1 MNHVVKHIALR
12 ARSVR
17 NPKNPFTATGLGD
30 RIHSVTL
37 AWCYSPAHNRSV
49 AIHLTKSKHI
59 GGQFDN
65 KKESWME
72 IQKLFPAGTVAA
84 IVFHEYEPTDEV
96 DWIKW
101 LRTTDSDDWES
112 TMWRGHNAELFWYA
126 DHPGPHESPAEL
138 DISQYLKNIPL
149 LKAEPVDMQLPERF
163 VTCQW
168 DSNDKART
176 LKPHLRGM
184 VIDNYKRLGYEVV
197 TVGGESQDND
207 LRWSLKHI
215 AYAMSKADMHVGV
228 DSAFMHMAFL
238 YKPFNKIHLYN
249 DPKGFYSHHLRRAI
263 DNGVKLNQYYTPIR
277 LPDGTIL

>member
-1 MNHVVKHIALR
+1 MSHVVKHIALR
-12 ARSVR
+12 AKSVR
-17 NPKNPFTATGLGD
+17 NPNNLFTATGLGD
-30 RIHSVTL
+30 RIHSLTL
-37 AWCYSPAHNRSV
+37 AWCYSRAHNIPV
-49 AIHLTKSKHI
+49 TIHLTNSKQI

-65 KKESWME
+65 KKQSWQE
-72 IQKLFPAGTVAA
+72 ILTLFPAGSVN
-84 IVFHEYEPTDEV
+84 IGYHDYEPTDEN
-96 DWIKW
+96 DWIQYLKNQAIDAD
-101 LRTTDSDDWES
+101 LI
-112 TMWRGHNAELFWYA
+112 WYK
-126 DHPGPHESPAEL
+126 DHPGPHETPTKL
-138 DISQYLKNIPL
+138 DISQYLTVDIPL
-149 LKAEPVDMQLPERF
+149 LTAEGVDMQLPERF